1 MLEPVVE
8 AQPGVVR
15 VLLLV
20 EPPLEAAPLQP
31 VYSAAGGIGE
41 FGQQLERHS
50 GAASTFT
57 LEGSLWGGCALSEAT
72 LTMLLSVAEKALVD
86 TEPLLVSSFSKS
98 EHRASGSGSNLPA
111 AAHSCRARRNSS
123 VMKSACSTVL
133 RWHVLPWFFKPMK
146 SDGGLTGSTAVFTFR
161 REKNAI
167 AANGGHQRGAAL
179 GAKTSEQIALYQ
191 IATLRL
197 LYALLPAAR
206 AVQPAQA
213 LLPRL
218 VGKGA
223 AAARLLPLRAQAPV
237 VEAAAASP
245 RTPLSGAE

>member
-1 MLEPVVE
+1 MLKPVVE

-57 LEGSLWGGCALSEAT
+57 LEGSLWGGCALSEAS

-98 EHRASGSGSNLPA
+98 EHRASGSGSSLPA

-133 RWHVLPWFFKPMK
+133 RWHVLPWFFRPMK

-161 REKNAI
+161 REKNGI
-167 AANGGHQRGAAL
+167 AASERTATPGD
-179 GAKTSEQIALYQ
+179 TS
-191 IATLRL
+191 
-197 LYALLPAAR
+197 AAR
-206 AVQPAQA
+206 Q
-213 LLPRL
+213 
-218 VGKGA
+218 GG
-223 AAARLLPLRAQAPV
+223 
-237 VEAAAASP
+237 
-245 RTPLSGAE
+245 